1 MKKLAIILTFTAAFA
16 FAQQQPQT
24 IVPQTSEPPPAAHSA
39 TPQTDSGMPS
49 ARPAK
54 PSPEQIEQMKKQQL
68 EAKKTALQRE
78 FFGEMRPDTPKLGE
92 PFWSVYKYHIFA
104 AAALAAVVLWLL
116 LRKRKTVPPTPYEM
130 AKADFEKID
139 DALFEKFGAKEY
151 ARRTSQ
157 VVRDYIDRI
166 YAIPAPERT
175 TEEFLALAAES
186 GHFDDSAKGELQS
199 ILELADKAKFARHA
213 FDKSERVQILS
224 LSEKFVE
231 DDNLKHTPQNGKDSK
246 K

>member
-1 MKKLAIILTFTAAFA
+1 MKKLAIILAFTTAAFA
-16 FAQQQPQT
+16 FAQQQPQ
-24 IVPQTSEPPPAAHSA
+24 VAPAQPVQPRAAQAA
-39 TPQTDSGMPS
+39 TPPQYVGMP
-49 ARPAK
+49 ATQPAQ
-54 PSPEQIEQMKKQQL
+54 PSPEQLEQMKKQQL
-68 EAKKTALQRE
+68 EAKKAALQKE
-78 FFGEMRPDTPKLGE
+78 FFGELRPDTPKLGE
-92 PFWSVYKYHIFA
+92 PLWSVYKYHILASAVIA
-104 AAALAAVVLWLL
+104 AAVLWLL
-116 LRKRKTVPPTPYEM
+116 LRKRKTIPPTPYEL
-130 AKADFEKID
+130 AKSDFEKID
-139 DALFEKFGAKEY
+139 DTLFEKFGAKEY

-186 GHFDDSAKGELQS
+186 GYFDDSAKGELQS

-231 DDNLKHTPQNGKDSK
+231 DDNLKHTPQSGKDSK

>member
-1 MKKLAIILTFTAAFA
+1 MKKLATIFTFAISAFA
-16 FAQQQPQT
+16 VAQQQPQAA
-24 IVPQTSEPPPAAHSA
+24 VSQPAEPPQASTTPQAVHALPAA
-39 TPQTDSGMPS
+39 Q
-49 ARPAK
+49 PAQ
-54 PSPEQIEQMKKQQL
+54 PTPEQLEQMKKQQI
-68 EAKKTALQRE
+68 EAKKAALQKE
-78 FFGEMRPDTPKLGE
+78 FFGEIHPDTPKLGE
-92 PFWSVYKYHIFA
+92 PFWSVYKYHILA
-104 AAALAAVVLWLL
+104 AAVCAALVLWLL

-139 DALFEKFGAKEY
+139 DTLFEKFGAKEY

-199 ILELADKAKFARHA
+199 ILELADKAKFAMHA
-213 FDKSERVQILS
+213 FDKSERAQILS

-231 DDNLKHTPQNGKDSK
+231 DDNLKHMPQKGKDR
-246 K
+246 